1 MRAVFEVGERVS
13 QGDGVMTKAEFI
25 SAEMGTRVTAHAL
38 HVGDRI
44 NTMNLEGEILS
55 AVPLAIR
62 VNKSG
67 IAVLFR
73 YGVAVLIGLSPEDE
87 IGFLERLKPRIGGKL
102 AHFEEETAIVAL
114 ASEAEDQV
122 QAGGPGLKTN
132 TNSKSASMRSTE
144 SSLWWRKRPIR
155 LLTSSTRADRCAS
168 NSLSLC

>member
-1 MRAVFEVGERVS
+1 MGMALGMRAIFKVGERVS

-62 VNKSG
+62 VNKTG

-87 IGFLERLKPRIGGKL
+87 TSFFGR
-102 AHFEEETAIVAL
+102 
-114 ASEAEDQV
+114 SEAPDRWK
-122 QAGGPGLKTN
+122 AHALRGG
-132 TNSKSASMRSTE
+132 NS
-144 SSLWWRKRPIR
+144 
-155 LLTSSTRADRCAS
+155 DCCARQ
-168 NSLSLC
+168 